1 MENPTRIIPNK
12 QSGSAAWIQ
21 WHKALKNR
29 YGKKQAN
36 ALFVKAWDLRGGAGT
51 KASTVEL
58 RDYMKDNDV
67 VLDTTTMEDIQDI
80 TSSGLDVIGD
90 MFTMGKYFTIAVGV
104 IVVGGLGILVYN
116 IVKNPIKS
124 ASAAA
129 NFTPTGRAVKMLK

>member
-51 KASTVEL
+51 TASTVEL
-58 RDYMKDNDV
+58 REYMKDNDV
-67 VLDTTTMEDIQDI
+67 VLDTTTMEDVID
-80 TSSGLDVIGD
+80 TTNSGLDVIGD
-90 MFTMGKYFTIAVGV
+90 IFTMGKYFTIAVGV
-104 IVVGGLGILVYN
+104 IVVGGLGVLVYN